1 MSDRTGQ
8 ARQELA
14 SEISDVRLLVNE
26 VLPRIFD
33 ESVSVWLARAVE
45 DLKAAEALLLAS
57 DRMIL

>member
-1 MSDRTGQ
+1 MSSEVAGQ
-8 ARQELA
+8 QGLA
-14 SEISDVRLLVNE
+14 SEVSDIRLLVDAL
-26 VLPRIFD
+26 LPRTYN